1 MAQEDYFSNSEFGQL
16 AGALL
21 AKNEDKDKVEKAI
34 LAQIIESGITRG
46 AQSLKQSVID
56 GSTDVANKWKD
67 AIASMTS
74 DYDNASSD
82 RQDVQDY
89 KQNPNRF
96 LLKKAI
102 ENIDLITE
110 GKNFTYAT
118 RFSSNVTEQQ
128 RKDLDIAL
136 NQEKEDLKV
145 AMDLKLQD
153 PKLTINNKVDYLN
166 PAIVAFRE
174 ADKAVI
180 NDPTKRNLITSAWN
194 RFVNTERNAQGELVT
209 TNAKKLKLINDA
221 EIAENVYLNQQ
232 ALVDNAE
239 LALETHYGKLL
250 NKSLETFKSDDVINT
265 LEPVSA
271 AEKREQI
278 KLNND
283 VLYKIENGKTVPNN
297 EYWEIPHEVNL
308 NTGDSEN
315 PQTVDIK
322 KFKFANIKIIDEN
335 GEINNYSEQEFLQD
349 VSTRQ
354 VRIRKTIEK
363 AQQLNNSNITPDVG
377 VLSFEGALDAFANE
391 GRFVSINSL
400 NNENMWKSGTNILGY
415 DYEFGKLNPNTV
427 LFIRPGVNILKDQE
441 INVSDLTKDAEE
453 KDILKEEEKNN
464 SGDGG
469 DDPIEYNSI
478 SIETMLKSKE
488 FINSSPAIRDREIN
502 TLVKEFP
509 DNAKEITQFY
519 NSYKEKGLYDNKK
532 NNNTEVKSLETNTPV
547 KSLLSSDN
555 IYRTPSEIRADDS
568 LSDIQKEDELS
579 KRSRDEL
586 KTAIKS
592 IPSKLKERKLNQTK
606 EKINDFLSGKKS
618 YFYSSTYNNWKRE
631 NNIKENYSTPK
642 EEKQENVKQFLEF
655 LNQ

>member
-16 AGALL
+16 AGSML
-21 AKNEDKDKVEKAI
+21 AKKEDKDKIKKAI
-34 LAQIIESGITRG
+34 LAQIITSGITRG

-67 AIASMTS
+67 TIASMTS

-82 RQDVQDY
+82 RQDVQEY
-89 KQNPNRF
+89 KKNPDRF

-110 GKNFTYAT
+110 GKKFTYAT
-118 RFSSNVTEQQ
+118 RFSNNVTEEQ

-136 NQEKEDLKV
+136 NQEKADLKV
-145 AMDLKLQD
+145 AMDLKLKD

-221 EIAENVYLNQQ
+221 ETAENVYVNQQ

-239 LALETHYGKLL
+239 LALETHYEKLL
-250 NKSLETFKSDDVINT
+250 NKPLETFKSDDVINT

-271 AEKREQI
+271 DEKRAQI

-283 VLYKIENGKTVPNN
+283 VLYKIEEGKTVPRE

-335 GEINNYSEQEFLQD
+335 GEINNYSEQQFLQD

-354 VRIRKTIEK
+354 VRIRKTIES
-363 AQQLNNSNITPDVG
+363 QQLNNPNISPDVG

-415 DYEFGKLNPNTV
+415 DYEFGVLNPNTV

-453 KDILKEEEKNN
+453 KDILKEEETNNN
-464 SGDGG
+464 SNNV
-469 DDPIEYNSI
+469 IKYSSI

-488 FINSSPAIRDREIN
+488 FINSSSAIRDREIN
-502 TLVKEFP
+502 TLAKDFP
-509 DNAKEITQFY
+509 DNAKEITEFY
-519 NSYKEKGLYDNKK
+519 NLYKEKGLYNKTK

-586 KTAIKS
+586 KKAITS
-592 IPSKLKERKLNQTK
+592 IPSKLNERGLNQAK
-606 EKINDFLSGKKS
+606 KRANDFLSGKTS
-618 YFYSSTYNNWKRE
+618 YFYSSTYNKWKRE
-631 NNIKENYSTPK
+631 NNIKENTSTSK

>member
-16 AGALL
+16 AGSML
-21 AKNEDKDKVEKAI
+21 AKKEDKDKIRKAI
-34 LAQIIESGITRG
+34 LAQIITSGITRG

-56 GSTDVANKWKD
+56 GSADVADKWKD
-67 AIASMTS
+67 TIASMTS

-82 RQDVQDY
+82 RQDVQEY
-89 KQNPNRF
+89 KKNPDRF

-110 GKNFTYAT
+110 GKKFTYAT

-145 AMDLKLQD
+145 AMDLKLKD

-239 LALETHYGKLL
+239 LALETHYEKLL
-250 NKSLETFKSDDVINT
+250 NKPLETFKSDDVINT

>member
-322 KFKFANIKIIDEN
+322 K
-335 GEINNYSEQEFLQD
+335 L
-349 VSTRQ
+349 
-354 VRIRKTIEK
+354 
-363 AQQLNNSNITPDVG
+363 
-377 VLSFEGALDAFANE
+377 
-391 GRFVSINSL
+391 
-400 NNENMWKSGTNILGY
+400 
-415 DYEFGKLNPNTV
+415 
-427 LFIRPGVNILKDQE
+427 
-441 INVSDLTKDAEE
+441 
-453 KDILKEEEKNN
+453 
-464 SGDGG
+464 
-469 DDPIEYNSI
+469 
-478 SIETMLKSKE
+478 
-488 FINSSPAIRDREIN
+488 
-502 TLVKEFP
+502 
-509 DNAKEITQFY
+509 
-519 NSYKEKGLYDNKK
+519 
-532 NNNTEVKSLETNTPV
+532 
-547 KSLLSSDN
+547 
-555 IYRTPSEIRADDS
+555 
-568 LSDIQKEDELS
+568 
-579 KRSRDEL
+579 
-586 KTAIKS
+586 
-592 IPSKLKERKLNQTK
+592 
-606 EKINDFLSGKKS
+606 
-618 YFYSSTYNNWKRE
+618 
-631 NNIKENYSTPK
+631 
-642 EEKQENVKQFLEF
+642 
-655 LNQ
+655 